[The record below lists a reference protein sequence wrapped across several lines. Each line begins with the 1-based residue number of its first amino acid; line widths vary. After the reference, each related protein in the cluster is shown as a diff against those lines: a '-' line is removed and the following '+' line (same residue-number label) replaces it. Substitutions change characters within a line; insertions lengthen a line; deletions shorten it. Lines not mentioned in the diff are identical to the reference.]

1 MGTAYGEIDMI
12 RGLTAGAAIT
22 EVYDDWLMELVV
34 THGVGT
40 EIEANK
46 ISNYHFKSSAI
57 CIGQLKLVMADDD
70 VVKYM
75 LTKKAV
81 GYLQMLN
88 DYDKVVD
95 TQIERNE

>member
-12 RGLTAGAAIT
+12 RGMTAGAAIT

-40 EIEANK
+40 EIEAVK
-46 ISNYHFKSSAI
+46 ISNYQFKSSAI
-57 CIGQLKLVMADDD
+57 CIGQLKIVMADDA
-70 VVKYM
+70 VKYVI
-75 LTKKAV
+75 TDKAV
-81 GYLQMLN
+81 RYLQMLN
-88 DYDKVVD
+88 EYDKLVD